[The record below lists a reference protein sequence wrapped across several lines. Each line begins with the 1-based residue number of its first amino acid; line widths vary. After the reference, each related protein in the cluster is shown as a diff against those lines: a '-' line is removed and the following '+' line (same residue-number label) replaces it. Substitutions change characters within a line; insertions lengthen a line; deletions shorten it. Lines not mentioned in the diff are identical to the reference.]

1 MFLGAILKVKL
12 FTVLFYVYCKLLYI
26 YIKKI
31 IIIKMK
37 NKKMKENKMIHYFSE
52 RIKFYIDTGFKIHAY
67 V

>member
-1 MFLGAILKVKL
+1 
-12 FTVLFYVYCKLLYI
+12 
-26 YIKKI
+26 
-31 IIIKMK
+31 MK